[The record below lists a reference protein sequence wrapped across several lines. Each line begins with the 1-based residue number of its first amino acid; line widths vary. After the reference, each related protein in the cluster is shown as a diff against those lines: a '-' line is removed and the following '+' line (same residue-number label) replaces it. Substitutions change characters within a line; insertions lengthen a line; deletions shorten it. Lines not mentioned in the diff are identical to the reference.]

1 MDRNKKQELILA
13 LKTINNICNNNPDCK
28 TCILYSNDSEVFNCN
43 LLRYHPLN
51 FDKIINKVKDK

>member
-1 MDRNKKQELILA
+1 MSA
-13 LKTINNICNNNPDCK
+13 LKTLNNTCNNNPDCK

-43 LLRYHPLN
+43 LLSYHPSS